1 MQFSASC
8 CAGKLEEAIEH
19 LTEAISLNPT
29 SAIMYA
35 TRGTL
40 SLFFFCKVS
49 CWSYGSCMNEICL
62 YNLLYVVN
70 IVNL

>member
-1 MQFSASC
+1 MVRFVYVISYYAD
-8 CAGKLEEAIEH
+8 KFEEAIEH

-40 SLFFFCKVS
+40 SFFCKVS
-49 CWSYGSCMNEICL
+49 CWSYGKVVRMRFVCTISSM
-62 YNLLYVVN
+62 LL
-70 IVNL
+70 IL